1 MRPRQPTQSITSS
14 VARIRIWYACLLFIM
29 AVFVVRLF
37 YLQIIR
43 HNYYQQAAL
52 RGQLKQYEIEPN
64 RGTILAYNNGSP
76 TPIVLNQKLYTL
88 YADPKFIKDAPA
100 TAIAVQK
107 AVGGNAGDYEAKMKT
122 GSRYEI
128 LAKKLNKQQADAI
141 TALKLKGVG
150 TQEAN
155 YRTYPQGELA
165 AQVLGFV
172 NDEGV
177 GQYGLEQ
184 ALNALLVGKPGRLKA
199 ITDAEGVPL
208 AANKDNIN
216 ENPVPGKNIVLTL
229 DLGMQQQTEDILKQ
243 QVEDTKAT
251 SGTAIILDVHSGAV
265 KAMANYPTYNPAE
278 FSKVSN
284 QAVFTN
290 AAVSEAFEVGSVMK
304 TLTAAAALD
313 SGAVGRNTTYYDPS
327 FFRIDDA
334 TVRNI
339 EEDGGPGT
347 KSIADILQL
356 SLNTGATWL
365 LMQMGGGQINER
377 ARTTWHDYLTNHYQ
391 FGKETGIEQS
401 YENSGVVP
409 SPTGGFGL
417 NIQFANM
424 AFGQGQTE
432 TMLQMAAALA
442 AVVNGGTYYKPHLV
456 DAYINPDG
464 SKELQKATVVNPK
477 VVKPE
482 VSKDIQ
488 EFMTYTLEK
497 NKLTYGVSNLR
508 PEYTYGGKTG
518 TAQIAKPEGG
528 YYDDRYNGTFVGFIG
543 GDEPEYVIVAW
554 VREPRNI
561 SGYAGAKAAAPVYFK
576 LADMLINNFGVKPR
590 GAKV

>member
-1 MRPRQPTQSITSS
+1 
-14 VARIRIWYACLLFIM
+14 M